1 MIGLVRGLS
10 DAQLMGLYGGD
21 APSQLDRSDFV
32 VLLYL
37 RDSSYLQFVQAQA
50 TYILET
56 I

>member
-10 DAQLMGLYGGD
+10 DAQLMGLYSSD